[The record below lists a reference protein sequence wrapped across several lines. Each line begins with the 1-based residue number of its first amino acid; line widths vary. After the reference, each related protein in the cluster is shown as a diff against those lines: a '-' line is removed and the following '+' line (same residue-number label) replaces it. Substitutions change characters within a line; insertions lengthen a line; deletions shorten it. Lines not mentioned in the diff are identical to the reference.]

1 MATLFI
7 SDLHLS
13 PSERPSVVDLFLAF
27 LGETAS
33 RAEALYILGDFFE
46 YWIGDEAV
54 GDSAFQPILRAL
66 KNLTD
71 SGVAVN
77 LMHGN
82 RDFLLGQKFAQATG
96 CRLLTDPVSIDLYG
110 DKTLLM
116 HGDTLCTDDAEYQR
130 VRAQVRSRAWIDAFL
145 AKSVAERNALVRD
158 YRQMSKNATGAKK
171 PEIMDVNEQAVREV
185 MQKYGVRRLVHGHT
199 HRPGQHDLLLAGQP
213 ARRIVLGDWY
223 EQGSVLRCDR
233 NAWVLEDIALG
244 G

>member
-1 MATLFI
+1 
-7 SDLHLS
+7 
-13 PSERPSVVDLFLAF
+13 
-27 LGETAS
+27 
-33 RAEALYILGDFFE
+33 
-46 YWIGDEAV
+46 
-54 GDSAFQPILRAL
+54 
-66 KNLTD
+66 
-71 SGVAVN
+71 
-77 LMHGN
+77 MHGN